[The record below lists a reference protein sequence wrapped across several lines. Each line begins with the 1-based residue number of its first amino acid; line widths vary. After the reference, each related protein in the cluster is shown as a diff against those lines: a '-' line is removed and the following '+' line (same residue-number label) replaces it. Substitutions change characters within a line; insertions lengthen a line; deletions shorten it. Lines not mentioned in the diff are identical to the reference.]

1 MSTPGP
7 LSPLVSASQGRSVY
21 AELLRHTRGL
31 SHDALKLREAWF
43 ASLLLSHKASVLF
56 ELEMLLKG
64 IACFGS
70 PRNHSRGT
78 EQESI
83 SSRNFAS
90 HLRCVREGISRA
102 LELIE
107 LLLSESKTRPRRC
120 KPNYSNAHA
129 APERGL
135 FALRSELQKHSF
147 VADGLLKQSHISFR
161 LYFACVSLIADGI
174 AHNPFFNP
182 APALEFC
189 PEYDRIAS
197 AQMLGVL
204 RSLEQSRIQSFAV
217 LTSLSLFRALR
228 CLTLLEAMSKHERW
242 SDSLSFLILAVLR
255 NDMRLLTEHVRTH
268 IGEGLARELERDV
281 MAVAAADIFA
291 RFEDLLVQ
299 HQKLSS
305 EREIFVSLMLGLGME
320 LRHVFLRE
328 IPSPGD
334 AFMHEN
340 LRALLQGIVQRLKP
354 AFQHALLFL
363 GRSLGGKLD
372 EQEVFPEP
380 EHRLERAVRLR
391 RDVWMFAQILRAFS
405 SKARHADAIVDRW
418 TAPAAF
424 SFVRDF
430 WLYFRALGYQLLW
443 IAGYPRADAFL
454 NAVRALK
461 SADFV
466 SRDRMESAI
475 LECENFYAFLRRMFD
490 QLSRSEAL
498 VGIPFDRREA
508 ARTLRHYVTG

>member
-1 MSTPGP
+1 M
-7 LSPLVSASQGRSVY
+7 Y
-21 AELLRHTRGL
+21 AELLRDTRGL
-31 SHDALKLREAWF
+31 SHEALKLREQWYA
-43 ASLLLSHKASVLF
+43 ALPLSHKADVLF

-64 IACFGS
+64 IASFGS

-78 EQESI
+78 EQERI
-83 SSRNFAS
+83 SARNFAS

-102 LELIE
+102 LELID
-107 LLLSESKTRPRRC
+107 LLLPQSKTRPRRC
-120 KPNYSNAHA
+120 IPKSVDSHT
-129 APERGL
+129 APEP
-135 FALRSELQKHSF
+135 ALAALKSELQNHSRI
-147 VADGLLKQSHISFR
+147 ADGLLKPGHISFR
-161 LYFACVSLIADGI
+161 LYAAFVSVIADGI
-174 AHNPFFNP
+174 ARNPFFNP
-182 APALEFC
+182 SPALEFC

-204 RSLEQSRIQSFAV
+204 RGLEQSRIQYFAV
-217 LTSLSLFRALR
+217 LTSLSLFRGLHCLAL
-228 CLTLLEAMSKHERW
+228 LSSMSERERW
-242 SDSLSFLILAVLR
+242 SDSLGFLILAVIR
-255 NDMRLLTEHVRTH
+255 NDMRLLEAHIRTH
-268 IGEGLARELERDV
+268 IGEGLARELQHDV

-291 RFEDLLVQ
+291 RFEDLLLQ

-305 EREIFVSLMLGLGME
+305 EREIFISLTLGLGME

-328 IPSPGD
+328 IPSPSD
-334 AFMHEN
+334 AFVHEN
-340 LRALLQGIVQRLKP
+340 LRAVLQGIVQRLMP
-354 AFQHALLFL
+354 AFQNALLFL
-363 GRSLGGKLD
+363 GRSLGAKID
-372 EQEVFPEP
+372 EQDMFPGP
-380 EHRLERAVRLR
+380 EHRLLRLIRLR

-430 WLYFRALGYQLLW
+430 WLYFRALGYPLLW
-443 IAGYPRADAFL
+443 IAGYARADAFL
-454 NAVRALK
+454 NAVRSLK

-475 LECENFYAFLRRMFD
+475 LECENFYAFLKRMFD

-498 VGIPFDRREA
+498 AGIPFDRREA